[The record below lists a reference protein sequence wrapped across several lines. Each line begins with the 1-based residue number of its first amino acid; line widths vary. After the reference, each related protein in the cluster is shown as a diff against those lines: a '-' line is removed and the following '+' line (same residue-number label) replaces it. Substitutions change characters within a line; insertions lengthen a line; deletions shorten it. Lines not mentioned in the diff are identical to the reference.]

1 MSGPFSSDEHPEIV
15 YPCRWSYRIIGA
27 DELRLRAAA
36 AAIAGEAEHTLVPG
50 LESSGGKY
58 RSLQLDVLVRD
69 EEHRLSVFA
78 ALGKHP
84 DVRFVL

>member
-1 MSGPFSSDEHPEIV
+1 MSGPFLDDQHPEIA

-27 DELRLRAAA
+27 DEARLRAAA
-36 AAIAGEAEHTLVPG
+36 IAIAGQAEHTLERG

-58 RSLQLDVLVRD
+58 RSLQLDVLVVD
-69 EEHRLSVFA
+69 EAHRIAVFT